1 VSTSVVNCKSAAS
14 GALVLVVKEGPETI
28 VMARAAME
36 QMIVATKQTA
46 SVRLISIAWILYP
59 PAYDAHLVKLVTPFA
74 ENACTRE
81 TFDE

>member
-1 VSTSVVNCKSAAS
+1 
-14 GALVLVVKEGPETI
+14 
-28 VMARAAME
+28 ME